1 MLESIVGIFAALSLP
16 FFMLSMLALLSG
28 SKVDGLSMA
37 VDLLR
42 ELVNCLFDLLGKL
55 LEFLIEISPVL
66 CKLVADGIRVTLTV
80 LWKFALF
87 VYVLAKG
94 R

>member
-1 MLESIVGIFAALSLP
+1 MLESIIGIFAALSLP

-66 CKLVADGIRVTLTV
+66 IKLVADGIRVTLTV